1 MGWLFFLALVWRRGP
16 TFGPMNIRK
25 KLAWNCP
32 PGLSRFAAL
41 ANWVKA
47 AEADDWSE
55 AEIQTVLDEVVEADT
70 DAAALEALAWY
81 SRPA

>member
-1 MGWLFFLALVWRRGP
+1 M
-16 TFGPMNIRK
+16 
-25 KLAWNCP
+25 
-32 PGLSRFAAL
+32 
-41 ANWVKA
+41 KA

>member
-1 MGWLFFLALVWRRGP
+1 MAVVGPCGP
-16 TFGPMNIRK
+16 TIAPMNISK
-25 KLAWNCP
+25 KLVWKCP

-55 AEIQTVLDEVVEADT
+55 AEIQTVLDEVVEATT
-70 DAAALEALAWY
+70 DAAAFEALAWY